1 MLLAKVVGG
10 PSDEKVPNAQG
21 LGSRQMQVY
30 TLYVLTI
37 HKGYQEIQQSVD
49 WNGGEGSTKLYSPSK
64 HSSCSVALG
73 KDKVYLIG
81 GRIHNKRLHVHT
93 CGLMKEWERMTLD
106 EKINVYFHYRPN
118 CECRIDTCFGKRLA
132 GQACEKKDKMA
143 CGFNFNEPAAARS
156 CRRKHQYC
164 RLNSV
169 TQSCE
174 WHETDNYKKCMTKL
188 P

>member
-21 LGSRQMQVY
+21 IGSRQMQVY
-30 TLYVLTI
+30 TLYALVFF
-37 HKGYQEIQQSVD
+37 KGYHEIQQSVG
-49 WNGGEGSTKLYSPSK
+49 WNGDERSAKLHTPSK
-64 HSSCSVALG
+64 HSSCSVSLG

-81 GRIHNKRLHVHT
+81 GRIHNKRPHVNT
-93 CGLMKEWERMTLD
+93 CGLMKEWGKTTMG
-106 EKINVYFHYRPN
+106 EKINFYFYYRPN

-132 GQACEKKDKMA
+132 GQTCEKKDKMA
-143 CGFNFNEPAAARS
+143 CGFNFNGPPAARS

-169 TQSCE
+169 TQSCD
-174 WHETDNYKKCMTKL
+174 WHDTDNYKQCMTKL
-188 P
+188 L